1 MEFIQSIDNSVWMF
15 IVNNIK
21 CTFMDKFMVF
31 ITSLGNGAVIWIVI
45 GILMM
50 RSKKYRLYG
59 RILLFTLLV
68 GAITGNIVIKNL
80 VGRVRPCN
88 VNPLVE
94 MIIERPTTYSFPSG
108 HSLTSFAA
116 AFVLLKTDKKFG
128 IGAIVLAILI
138 AFSRVYLYVHY
149 FSDILVGALVGMI
162 VALIMYN
169 FMIHKFRNSQ
179 ANNKTM

>member
-21 CTFMDKFMVF
+21 STFMDKFMVF
-31 ITSLGNGAVIWIVI
+31 ITSLGDGAVIWLII

-50 RSKKYRLYG
+50 RTKKYRSYG
-59 RILLFTLLV
+59 RILLLTLLV
-68 GAITGNIVIKNL
+68 GSITGNLVIKNL
-80 VGRVRPCN
+80 VERVRPCN
-88 VNPLVE
+88 ANPLVE

-116 AFVLLKTDKKFG
+116 AFILLKTDKRFG
-128 IGAIVLAILI
+128 IGAMVLAALI

-149 FSDILVGALVGMI
+149 FSDILAGALIGMI
-162 VALIMYN
+162 VALVMYN
-169 FMIHKFRNSQ
+169 FINCKFRNGQ